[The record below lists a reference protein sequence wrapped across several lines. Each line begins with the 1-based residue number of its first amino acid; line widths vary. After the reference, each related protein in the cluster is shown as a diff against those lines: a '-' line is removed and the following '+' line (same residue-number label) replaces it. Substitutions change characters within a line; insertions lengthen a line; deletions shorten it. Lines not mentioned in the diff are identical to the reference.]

1 MKRCLGSSLQKAHSF
16 FPRNVFDFVGFRMC
30 SKSSNSVM
38 SNENQ
43 NIASSSLYN
52 INQTQTM
59 LDI

>member
-1 MKRCLGSSLQKAHSF
+1 MEQCKESSLEKAHSF